1 MLDDVGDTAAETM
14 VLVSTLSTHYF
25 YKDDK
30 VDSRVVPGL
39 VGLQAVLADQLF
51 EATLYILSNQ

>member
-1 MLDDVGDTAAETM
+1 MLGVRYGVQGTPM
-14 VLVSTLSTHYF
+14 
-25 YKDDK
+25 DDK
-30 VDSRVVPGL
+30 VGAKVVPGL